1 MSVSSKTV
9 EASSPDQF
17 CCLIFLISCIL
28 KNLFDCLRLLEFRP
42 QIAKKAMPPKL
53 PQDIEKTPSCGS
65 KRGMDAIDLEQND
78 EMKEVEVVEITNE
91 VETAPKRPRQS
102 RYQSQLVRPNEHGK
116 WGEFHVVV
124 CLGWKIYI
132 HNIHN

>member
-1 MSVSSKTV
+1 
-9 EASSPDQF
+9 
-17 CCLIFLISCIL
+17 
-28 KNLFDCLRLLEFRP
+28 LEFRP

-53 PQDIEKTPSCGS
+53 PQDIEKTLSCGS

-78 EMKEVEVVEITNE
+78 EMKEVELVEITNE

-102 RYQSQLVRPNEHGK
+102 RYQSQLVLPNEHGK
-116 WGEFHVVV
+116 WEFHVVV

-132 HNIHN
+132 HNIQN